1 MIDIILETVLD
12 SIKLVPFLFFAFFII
27 ELLEHKFSKQ
37 SKKIISKSGKVGPLV
52 GSLLGLFPQCGFSVM
67 ATNLYTTRIITLG
80 TLISIYLSTSDEMLP
95 ILISRNANF
104 SIIIT
109 LLLIKFVIGI
119 ISGFVIDLIMRR
131 SDKERNINYGICED
145 EHCDCHKGSLI
156 KSTIKHTINTI
167 LFIFMISL
175 ALNILL
181 EIIGEGN
188 LSKIFLK
195 NSIFGPFVS
204 SVIGLIPNCGASVM
218 ITELYLSGVI
228 SLGSTVAGL
237 LTGSGVA
244 IVLLFKEN
252 KDIKENIIIL
262 SLLYGIGVV
271 SGIIIEIIML
281 MI

>member
-12 SIKLVPFLFFAFFII
+12 SIKLIPFLFFAFFII
-27 ELLEHKFSKQ
+27 ELLEHKFSEQ
-37 SKKIISKSGKVGPLV
+37 SKKTISKSGKVGPLV

-67 ATNLYTTRIITLG
+67 ATNLYRTRIITLG

-95 ILISRNANF
+95 ILISRNVDF
-104 SIIIT
+104 SVIIT
-109 LLLIKFVIGI
+109 LLLIKFVIGM
-119 ISGFVIDLIMRR
+119 ISGFVIDLVMRK
-131 SDKERNINYGICED
+131 SNKERNVNYEICED
-145 EHCDCHKGSLI
+145 EHCDCHKGGLI
-156 KSTIKHTINTI
+156 KATIKHTINTI

-175 ALNILL
+175 TLNILL
-181 EIIGEGN
+181 EIIGEDN
-188 LSKIFLK
+188 LSNIFLR

-228 SLGSTVAGL
+228 SLGSAVAGL

-244 IVLLFKEN
+244 LVLLFKEN
-252 KDIKENIIIL
+252 KNIKENIIIL

-271 SGIIIEIIML
+271 SGIIIEILML
-281 MI
+281 LI

>member
-52 GSLLGLFPQCGFSVM
+52 RSLLGLFPQCGFSVM